1 MRSRKQNQKPH
12 HSIFRAFYSVELSL
26 TQKKNKINEQQQQQQ
41 GMINNTKQET

>member
-1 MRSRKQNQKPH
+1 VRSRKQNQKPH

-26 TQKKNKINEQQQQQQ
+26 TQKKNKINKQQQQQQ